1 MKTTHIWGAGLCV
14 LSSIIV
20 SGCTST
26 LPLSMNLKYI
36 PNAPALQSTVS
47 LVIADG
53 LQDLQIK
60 ETSGLDTW
68 VFMAGAAIRTNVAN
82 ALGTTFREVTLL
94 SDTNSKTTSTD
105 YFLSVTLVNYRIQR
119 AATIWATHRISLDI
133 DYRLTDKNGKDVF
146 LTHSEGLGE
155 CSKSTA
161 AANGQFIEGMLI
173 GPLQA
178 GAARSSH
185 NTEFALA
192 WDRALASSIAQLM
205 QDVKQHIRA
214 TK

>member
-1 MKTTHIWGAGLCV
+1 MNILHILAAGLCG

-26 LPLSMNLKYI
+26 LPLSMNLQYT
-36 PNAPALQSTVS
+36 PNAPALERTVG
-47 LVIADG
+47 LVISDK
-53 LQDLQIK
+53 LWDLQIK

-68 VFMAGAAIRTNVAN
+68 VFRAGAAIRTNVAN

-94 SDTNSKTTSTD
+94 SDTNSRTDDTD
-105 YFLSVTLVNYRIQR
+105 YFLSVTLVDYRIRR
-119 AATIWATHRISLDI
+119 AASIWGTHRISLDI
-133 DYRLTDKNGKDVF
+133 DYRLTDKNGKNIF
-146 LTHSEGLGE
+146 FAHTKGLGE

-173 GPLQA
+173 GPMQA

-205 QDVKQHIRA
+205 QDVKQHIR
-214 TK
+214 THK